1 MKQWFRTAALLLAA
15 AGILTVT
22 AAAYE
27 VPSEFEAQTIED
39 AMAEFMAAYGLN
51 EWNFSLSYFNTVTGE
66 AYTYNDGAFMVAG
79 STYKLPLNMYYYE
92 LERDGELAS
101 DAYIS
106 GAGMTLD
113 SAHYQSLVYSNNDVS
128 IGLLYNLG
136 DFRTYK
142 TLMRKYFTMTD
153 EEIDPSYYT
162 ANNYCTRMMMD
173 ALTYLYDHSE
183 DFEEMLGYMDEA
195 QPGEYFELYVKDY
208 AVAHKYGWF
217 EGAVN
222 DVGIIYTPQPFLL
235 AVYTQD
241 VNGTEVLGRAAE
253 LFTNYTLWQEAQQ
266 AAEEAAAEEPEEP
279 PEDALDLEITRLSP
293 EAEPEEEP
301 EAAPAAAAPIAEPE
315 PAEAP
320 STEPDPL
327 PEPEP
332 EAQSAF
338 AWWMIPIALGV
349 FLLGGGVTV
358 LITASARHGKY
369 ERRYRDRVGKK

>member
-1 MKQWFRTAALLLAA
+1 MKRWIGKTALVLLAA
-15 AGILTVT
+15 ALLAVP

-27 VPSEFEAQTIED
+27 VPSEFEDQTLEE
-39 AMAEFMAAYGLN
+39 AMSDFMGNYGLN
-51 EWNFSLSYFNTVTGE
+51 EWNFSLSYYNTGTGE
-66 AYTYNDGAFMVAG
+66 AYTYNDQAFMVAG

-106 GAGMTLD
+106 GAGTTLD
-113 SAHYQSLVYSNNDVS
+113 NAHYQSLVYSNNDVS

-162 ANNYCTRMMMD
+162 ANHYCTRMMMD

-183 DFEEMLGYMDEA
+183 DFEEMLGYMEEA
-195 QPGEYFELYVKDY
+195 QPGEYFETYVTDY
-208 AVAHKYGWF
+208 TVAHKYGWF

-241 VNGTEVLGRAAE
+241 VNGEEVLGRAAE

-266 AAEEAAAEEPEEP
+266 PEPEPPEPEEETIRLETTVIL
-279 PEDALDLEITRLSP
+279 PEQ
-293 EAEPEEEP
+293 EEEP
-301 EAAPAAAAPIAEPE
+301 EAVPAAEPE

-320 STEPDPL
+320 STEPS
-327 PEPEP
+327 PEPESEP
-332 EAQSAF
+332 EEPEKPSAF
-338 AWWMIPIALGV
+338 AWWMIPVALGV
-349 FLLGGGVTV
+349 FLVGSGFV
-358 LITASARHGKY
+358 LLIVRSGRHGKY
-369 ERRYRDRVGKK
+369 EKRWRDRVEK